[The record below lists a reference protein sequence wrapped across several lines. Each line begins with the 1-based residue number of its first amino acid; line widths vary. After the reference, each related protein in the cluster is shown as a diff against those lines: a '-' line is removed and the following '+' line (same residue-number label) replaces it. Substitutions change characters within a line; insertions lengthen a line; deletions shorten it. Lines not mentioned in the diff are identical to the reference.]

1 MVTAVLGDGETS
13 FGDRYFCTHVRLESG
28 AEQYLW
34 VNRTL
39 FLGHG
44 RIAADGVEYEIYRLA

>member
-13 FGDRYFCTHVRLESG
+13 FGGRYFCTHVRLESG
-28 AEQYLW
+28 AEQYSW

-39 FLGHG
+39 FVGHG
-44 RIAADGVEYEIYRLA
+44 RIATDGVEYEIYRLA